1 MALRMW
7 LIAASLLVCILPGNA
22 DYEPFTAEEFT
33 DRLQRAQQKMK
44 EQGLGALLLTM
55 EVHHFYFTG
64 VKSEFWQ
71 SPTRPYYLVIPR
83 IGGMIAVVPSISG
96 SLYEENVELIDAV
109 HTWPAPVP
117 EDDGISLLEEALRQ
131 ALKKSD
137 AGNVIGTELGWEF
150 QLRMP
155 VSDFNRL
162 SKLMEEGGASFT
174 DATLLL
180 KRLRA
185 VKSDAEIALMRKNCQ
200 AQSAVMSSIPVH
212 AGMTE
217 KEAARTA
224 RTELTKAGAD
234 RVPYVACRSGMG
246 GYEDIVGS
254 ASNRVLE
261 DGDVLI
267 IDTGSVLDGYFCD
280 FNRNWHIGELT
291 ASPMTEELTKIQA
304 ALYRAVDAGIREA
317 RPGRTT
323 ADIFHAMAAELP
335 ATGSSVGRM
344 GHGVGLAITE
354 WPSILPGEAGQ
365 NVTLEAG
372 MVLAIEPSAGF
383 GSGNQFLVHEEDV
396 VVSEGGGVILSV
408 RGPRVLPTLPGKF
421 AAGKKVL
428 GDTSLFTPV
437 CSGQNITSSCNIT
450 S

>member
-1 MALRMW
+1 MTVAK
-7 LIAASLLVCILPGNA
+7 LLGAFCFMYWIPNGTA
-22 DYEPFTAEEFT
+22 DYEPFTAEEYKG
-33 DRLQRAQQKMK
+33 RLQRAQQKMK
-44 EQGLGALLLTM
+44 EQGLGAMFLTM

-71 SPTRPYYLVIPR
+71 SPTRPYFLVIPR
-83 IGGMIAVVPSISG
+83 TGRMIAVVPGISG
-96 SLYEENVELIDAV
+96 VLYEENSELIDAV
-109 HTWPAPVP
+109 HMWSAPSPA
-117 EDDGISLLEEALRQ
+117 DDGISLLAEVLRQ
-131 ALKKSD
+131 ALKQPD
-137 AGNVIGTELGWEF
+137 AGHVIGAELGWEF
-150 QLRMP
+150 QMRMP
-155 VSDFNRL
+155 VTDFNRL
-162 SKLMEEGGASFT
+162 SNLMEEGGASFT

-185 VKSDAEIALMRKNCQ
+185 VKSDAEIALMRKVCQ
-200 AQSAVMSSIPVH
+200 MQSAVMSSISIH

-224 RTELTKAGAD
+224 RTELTIAGAD
-234 RVPYVACRSGMG
+234 RVPYVACRSGAG

-267 IDTGSVLDGYFCD
+267 IDTGAVLDGYFCD
-280 FNRNWHIGELT
+280 FNRNWYIGEPM
-291 ASPMTEELTKIQA
+291 ASLATEELTNIQA

-317 RPGRTT
+317 RPGRNT
-323 ADIFHAMAAELP
+323 ADVFHAMAAELP

-354 WPSILPGEAGQ
+354 WPSILPAEAGQ

-383 GSGNQFLVHEEDV
+383 GDGNQFLVHEEDV
-396 VVSEGGGVILSV
+396 VVSEGGGIILSM
-408 RGPRVLPTLPGKF
+408 RGPRMMPTLPGKI
-421 AAGKKVL
+421 AAKEKYLSGTL
-428 GDTSLFTPV
+428 QTTPV
-437 CSGQNITSSCNIT
+437 CLGQNITI
-450 S
+450 